1 MNGSILLNLYPRG
14 WRARYEAEFRAM
26 LEEHPISAMEALDI
40 VLGAAD
46 AHLRPQAH
54 QRGSAPPARQSPA
67 TRAESGQTG
76 PTRGQAFLYAHL
88 ALFVAI
94 ISLLALI
101 NVFFTPGNWWVLY
114 PLWAWG
120 TILGTHAALVMRWSG
135 LLGAH
140 VVFYTLL
147 NAGLVGINISQ
158 GGDFWAIWPIIGL
171 GILLVAHALIAGRGV
186 SLIQAH
192 GVATILAAVALL
204 MVGVATQF
212 DGTVSVLFAAA
223 ELGVLLA
230 AHWLMRYRS
239 WNLLAAH
246 TFVYAGVLTL
256 MLVSNLIVDPDD
268 LWVRYPFAFWT
279 VLLIGHA
286 LIHFRVARWSGSD
299 WEALMLEQ
307 LGTRG
312 ETDRQRRLIGTLGA
326 HVYLFLIATVGFI
339 ILNMMSDAGNAWA
352 AWPIGIWYVL
362 LAFHAGYVMAPRR
375 IVGSLLVGWVA
386 TSVGLVVID
395 IVTGGNTWW
404 YWPVMWSGVVV
415 AAIAGW
421 MWTRGRPL
429 AGAHLL
435 GGLALGF
442 ALVVT
447 DLVTGEPAWWF
458 YPVAVILV
466 SFVAHFA
473 WTMDLNKM
481 LGLSGGKD
489 R

>member
-1 MNGSILLNLYPRG
+1 MNGSILLNLYPRS
-14 WRARYEAEFRAM
+14 WRNRYEAEFRAM
-26 LEEHPISAMEALDI
+26 LEEHPISPMEALDI

-54 QRGSAPPARQSPA
+54 RGAAAPPAPPD
-67 TRAESGQTG
+67 QTGGPGADAAG
-76 PTRGQAFLYAHL
+76 PTRGQGFLFAHI
-88 ALFVAI
+88 ALFVAV

-101 NVFFTPGNWWVLY
+101 DAYFTPGNWWVLY

-120 TILGTHAALVMRWSG
+120 TILGTHAALVMRWKG

-147 NAGLVGINISQ
+147 NAGLVGINIVH
-158 GGDFWAIWPIIGL
+158 GGGFWAVWPIIGL

-192 GVATILAAVALL
+192 GVATILAAAALI
-204 MVGVATQF
+204 MVGVVTRF
-212 DGTVSVLFAAA
+212 DGTVGVLFAGA
-223 ELGVLLA
+223 ELGVVLA

-246 TFVYAGVLTL
+246 AFVYAGVLAL

-268 LWVRYPFAFWT
+268 LWVRFPFAFWT

-286 LIHFRVARWSGSD
+286 LVHVRVARWGGTD

-312 ETDRQRRLIGTLGA
+312 ETDRQRRLIGTLTA
-326 HVYLFLIATVGFI
+326 HIYLFLIAAAGLI
-339 ILNMMSDAGNAWA
+339 ILNMMSGADNAWA
-352 AWPIGIWYVL
+352 AWPLGIWYVL
-362 LAFHAGYVMAPRR
+362 LTFHAGYVMAPRR
-375 IVGSLLVGWVA
+375 ILGSLLFGWVA
-386 TSVGLVVID
+386 VSIGFVVID
-395 IVTGGNTWW
+395 FVTGGDAWW
-404 YWPVMWSGVVV
+404 YWPVMWSGVLV
-415 AAIAGW
+415 ATITGA
-421 MWTRGRPL
+421 MWTRSRPL

-435 GGLALGF
+435 GGLALAF
-442 ALVVT
+442 ALIVT
-447 DLVTGEPAWWF
+447 DLITGSPTWWF
-458 YPVAVILV
+458 YPVAAIVV
-466 SFVAHFA
+466 SFIAHFA
-473 WTMDLNKM
+473 LTLDLNRM
-481 LGLSGGKD
+481 LGVSGGKD